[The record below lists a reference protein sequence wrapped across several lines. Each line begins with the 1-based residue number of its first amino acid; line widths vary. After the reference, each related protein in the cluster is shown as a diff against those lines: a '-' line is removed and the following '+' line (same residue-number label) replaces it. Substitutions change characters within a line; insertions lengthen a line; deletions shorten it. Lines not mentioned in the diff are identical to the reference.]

1 MSDEIYGIGVGTGD
15 PEELT
20 LKAVRLIKESDV
32 LILPRKDKAK
42 CRAYQI
48 KTQAVS
54 GVSSLTACANRLGIP
69 LCEGG
74 ELLHVI
80 PDLSSPEN
88 IHE

>member
-1 MSDEIYGIGVGTGD
+1 MSGEIYGIGVGTGD

-48 KTQAVS
+48 KTQAVKGWRFCLIS
-54 GVSSLTACANRLGIP
+54 
-69 LCEGG
+69 
-74 ELLHVI
+74 
-80 PDLSSPEN
+80 N
-88 IHE
+88 IA